1 MTKIIVN
8 EKIKGAKELL
18 DFVKTLPYVE
28 FIDNTEESFY
38 IPNAVTQEAIK
49 QAENGIKITETE
61 NVEDFFKK
69 LNS

>member
-8 EKIKGAKELL
+8 EKIKGAKEFL

-28 FIDNTEESFY
+28 FIDNTEENFY
-38 IPNAVTQEAIK
+38 IPNAVTQEAMK
-49 QAENGIKITETE
+49 QAEKRIEITETE
-61 NVEDFFKK
+61 DVKDFFKK